1 MTFIHVLTLQLSSE
15 VRSTSLI
22 PSLVQCVGA
31 TKTAAGTRIYG
42 ISSSTPSSSAPAPLF
57 VVPIVTGV
65 AGRLS
70 THCTI
75 LSDLNSVYSLGRE
88 LGRAQ
93 YGIIR
98 SCKRRSS
105 GALFACKS
113 IARVSLSD
121 PQQMERIMSETCIM
135 KRLSNSTCSFVD
147 GIVRL
152 HDIIEDKDSIHLILE
167 LCRGGDLYERITEN
181 KRYTEVHAAF
191 LMKSLLESIHF
202 CHSMGIIDRDIK
214 PENILLL
221 DNSETS
227 PIKLADFGLAL
238 EFTKGQTFSGL
249 AGSSYYMAPEIF
261 QGEYSE
267 EVDIWSAGVIMYI
280 VLSGVP
286 PFWGPTEQR
295 IYKAI
300 QKGEVSLSSKL
311 WDFISDEA
319 KDLISKMLHPY
330 AKSRIAV
337 AEAMGK

>member
-1 MTFIHVLTLQLSSE
+1 
-15 VRSTSLI
+15 
-22 PSLVQCVGA
+22 
-31 TKTAAGTRIYG
+31 
-42 ISSSTPSSSAPAPLF
+42 
-57 VVPIVTGV
+57 
-65 AGRLS
+65 
-70 THCTI
+70 
-75 LSDLNSVYSLGRE
+75 
-88 LGRAQ
+88 
-93 YGIIR
+93 
-98 SCKRRSS
+98 
-105 GALFACKS
+105 
-113 IARVSLSD
+113 
-121 PQQMERIMSETCIM
+121 MERIMSETCIM

-147 GIVRL
+147 WIVRL

-202 CHSMGIIDRDIK
+202 CHSMGIIHRDIK
-214 PENILLL
+214 PENMLLV
-221 DNSETS
+221 DKSETA
-227 PIKLADFGLAL
+227 PIKLADFVLAL

-300 QKGEVSLSSKL
+300 QKGEVSFSSKL
-311 WDFISDEA
+311 WDSISDEA
-319 KDLISKMLHPY
+319 KDLIIKMPHPD
-330 AKSRIAV
+330 AKSRITV
-337 AEAMGK
+337 AEAMAHPWILYHTEEVRF

>member
-1 MTFIHVLTLQLSSE
+1 M
-15 VRSTSLI
+15 
-22 PSLVQCVGA
+22 
-31 TKTAAGTRIYG
+31 
-42 ISSSTPSSSAPAPLF
+42 
-57 VVPIVTGV
+57 
-65 AGRLS
+65 
-70 THCTI
+70 
-75 LSDLNSVYSLGRE
+75 
-88 LGRAQ
+88 
-93 YGIIR
+93 

-113 IARVSLSD
+113 IAKVSLSD

-135 KRLSNSTCSFVD
+135 KRLCNSTFSFVD

-152 HDIIEDKDSIHLILE
+152 HDIIEDKASIHLILE

-202 CHSMGIIDRDIK
+202 CHSMGIIHRDIK
-214 PENILLL
+214 LENILLV

-238 EFTKGQTFSGL
+238 EFTKGTTRFALGFGQNPVFFWRFKLSYNVTEKIGYAGQTFSGL
-249 AGSSYYMAPEIF
+249 ARSSYYMAPEII
-261 QGEYSE
+261 QGEYSK
-267 EVDIWSAGVIMYI
+267 EVDIWSAGVIMHI
-280 VLSGVP
+280 ALRAVP

-300 QKGEVSLSSKL
+300 QKGEVSFSFKL
-311 WDFISDEA
+311 LDSISDEA
-319 KDLISKMLHPY
+319 KDLISTMLHPD
-330 AKSRIAV
+330 AKSRITV

>member
-1 MTFIHVLTLQLSSE
+1 MYNKTKDTLKLYHIFKCSILTYQKKGGSWNRPVKDCTPFTPILPFSS
-15 VRSTSLI
+15 
-22 PSLVQCVGA
+22 
-31 TKTAAGTRIYG
+31 
-42 ISSSTPSSSAPAPLF
+42 
-57 VVPIVTGV
+57 
-65 AGRLS
+65 
-70 THCTI
+70 

-214 PENILLL
+214 PENILLV

-280 VLSGVP
+280 VLSG
-286 PFWGPTEQR
+286 
-295 IYKAI
+295 AI

-319 KDLISKMLHPY
+319 KDLISKMRHPY